1 MIVVMRVMMV
11 MIMLIVVR
19 YIWKGIV
26 ICIGRLGIIMG
37 IGSVG
42 TVVIGRGVSVVVVV
56 VKSSSLLI
64 GNVHAATHFLK
75 MMTLNYKRIAY

>member
-26 ICIGRLGIIMG
+26 ICIGRLGIIIS

-42 TVVIGRGVSVVVVV
+42 TVVIGGVSVVVVV